1 MHTDTHAHRG
11 AHTYRPPN
19 SPSSEAVLHTL
30 RFPRFLRHRQM
41 SARLDPSRKAADPL
55 GLPQAS
61 AATVGGPAPPEPSAP
76 LAGLLGLSTVA
87 GITGLKGHGH
97 RAASQRAVATNHFP
111 HIHLPGRGS
120 SHK

>member
-1 MHTDTHAHRG
+1 MHTEV
-11 AHTYRPPN
+11 HTRTVLPTAPP
-19 SPSSEAVLHTL
+19 VKLCRTL